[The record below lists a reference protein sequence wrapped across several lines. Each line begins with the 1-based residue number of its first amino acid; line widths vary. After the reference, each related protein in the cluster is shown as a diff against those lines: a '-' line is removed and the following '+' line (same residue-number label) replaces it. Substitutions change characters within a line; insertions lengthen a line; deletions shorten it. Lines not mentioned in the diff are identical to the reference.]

1 MGEVE
6 TSSEDFSLQK
16 SESGKRVAEEGGEA
30 SGGTAASSLLKQDRP
45 DTSAGC
51 QLAWWRT
58 QSCQWEG
65 ATREAVVEGGAE
77 SGGVVGRGADPTLPT
92 WRRLPP
98 RTSRENPLVLGP
110 GPGAQGRPRT
120 R

>member
-1 MGEVE
+1 ME
-6 TSSEDFSLQK
+6 TPSEDFSLQK

-65 ATREAVVEGGAE
+65 ATGKLLWKVEL
-77 SGGVVGRGADPTLPT
+77 SPVGRWAEVLTPHCPHGEGCHPGLPGRTL
-92 WRRLPP
+92 
-98 RTSRENPLVLGP
+98 
-110 GPGAQGRPRT
+110 
-120 R
+120 